1 MVECPLDI
9 LGLLIFIKEE
19 EKEKGRDRE
28 REERRKGG
36 GKEMRE
42 REEKWGEKKEK
53 EEKEE
58 EVKRERKRKNET
70 SLFLLSVNFHIE
82 KKNYS
87 LHHFRKLYPVYT
99 LTWIIYFLYWGYT
112 KIIVYKYYKS
122 PQILLKRDVRPFSS
136 FRIKGLD
143 LLKSMYH
150 LVISSRPYFVTNKV
164 FLFRKTLFVF
174 SDLNIDTEEN
184 ITVVYTLYL
193 TKEMMFLS
201 KRYDLPSS
209 DSYVKIIDR
218 TLV

>member
-1 MVECPLDI
+1 
-9 LGLLIFIKEE
+9 
-19 EKEKGRDRE
+19 
-28 REERRKGG
+28 
-36 GKEMRE
+36 
-42 REEKWGEKKEK
+42 
-53 EEKEE
+53 
-58 EVKRERKRKNET
+58 
-70 SLFLLSVNFHIE
+70 
-82 KKNYS
+82 
-87 LHHFRKLYPVYT
+87 
-99 LTWIIYFLYWGYT
+99 
-112 KIIVYKYYKS
+112 
-122 PQILLKRDVRPFSS
+122 
-136 FRIKGLD
+136 
-143 LLKSMYH
+143 MYH